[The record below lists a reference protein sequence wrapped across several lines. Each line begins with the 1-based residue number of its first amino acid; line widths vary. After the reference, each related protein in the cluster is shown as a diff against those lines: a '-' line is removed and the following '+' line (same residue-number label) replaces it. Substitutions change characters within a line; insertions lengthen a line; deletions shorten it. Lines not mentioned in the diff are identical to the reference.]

1 MARLNHRET
10 LDPSHNP
17 SDTPSPSPGPSDT
30 SEQENRD
37 PRAMQRDKGKG
48 RAVDPPRRDSLP
60 TPVSDESETARGQKR
75 KRTEQATQSVE
86 EPEEQDEDEER
97 FTKYFDPNQDPEK
110 RRLVKRKS
118 RALEREFNENRDE
131 LLRGS
136 GEGLTRTINRAN
148 DVFKHVKQTNDA
160 TLDSRLMVNVS
171 DLAYKKSAQL
181 VLGDKSSGIDVDEFL
196 SKCIYYMRNDG
207 PANAEAAGNATQTQR
222 RRTQRR
228 NDDDEE
234 EDDDDDIGGALNWEL
249 LGRHVC
255 FPYNSRP
262 PCPSFLLG
270 PLSVEKKL
278 RKQTQRSARQ
288 TKDTSRETRPEALTR
303 EDLSQSDENGLT
315 AICTRIRKHL
325 MKHIKDKQ
333 QLLVQTFG
341 PEPDAD
347 DPDLK
352 AFCREH
358 KITAQEGP
366 ILFDYALHPTDFG
379 QTVENLFYLSFLIK
393 EGHIGLESDS
403 DGLPVIRPINFTEE
417 QRQEHSKSS
426 NVKRHQAV
434 FSIDMPT
441 WQGLVKAFDIREP
454 MIPNREAE
462 PATQVGARGWYT

>member
-1 MARLNHRET
+1 MARLNHSRT
-10 LDPSHNP
+10 LHPARSSSN
-17 SDTPSPSPGPSDT
+17 TPSPSPEPSDT

-75 KRTEQATQSVE
+75 KRTEQATQSGE
-86 EPEEQDEDEER
+86 AQDEEDDK
-97 FTKYFDPNQDPEK
+97 FTKYFDPNQNPEI
-110 RRLVKRKS
+110 RRQVKRKS

-131 LLRGS
+131 LLRGD
-136 GEGLTRTINRAN
+136 GDGLAQTINRAN
-148 DVFKHVKQTNDA
+148 NVFKNVKQTNDA

-181 VLGDKSSGIDVDEFL
+181 VLGDKSSGIDVDDFL
-196 SKCIYYMRNDG
+196 SKCIYFMRNGG
-207 PANAEAAGNATQTQR
+207 PANAEDAGNAKQTQR

-228 NDDDEE
+228 DDDEDQD
-234 EDDDDDIGGALNWEL
+234 DDDDDIGGALDWEL

-270 PLSVEKKL
+270 PLSVEKKQ
-278 RKQTQRSARQ
+278 RKQTQRTARQ

-303 EDLSQSDENGLT
+303 ADLSQSDENGLT
-315 AICTRIRKHL
+315 AICARIRKHL
-325 MKHIKDKQ
+325 MKHINDKSS
-333 QLLVQTFG
+333 LASQTFDSLEDLNT
-341 PEPDAD
+341 PEG
-347 DPDLK
+347 K
-352 AFCREH
+352 AFSREH
-358 KITAQEGP
+358 RITAEGGP

-393 EGHIGLESDS
+393 EGHVGLGSDS
-403 DGLPVIRPINFTEE
+403 DGLPVIKE
-417 QRQEHSKSS
+417 RQEHAKSS

-434 FSIDMPT
+434 FSIDMAT
-441 WQGLVKAFDIREP
+441 WQGLVKVFDIREP